1 MTKTTLSF
9 NLLIG
14 VPYERFLINPFDQ
27 TIKPVILS
35 DVDSNLKQIYALLD
49 CTTIDAVY
57 TIDDHTIY
65 VDDEGLFVSPQRFFK
80 LAGQP
85 LAGKALVLGASED
98 GDSID
103 AELWVED
110 TLEER
115 IDWVPEGIT
124 YKPSMEF
131 RGLTYD

>member
-1 MTKTTLSF
+1 MK
-9 NLLIG
+9 G
-14 VPYERFLINPFDQ
+14 YLINPFDQ

-35 DVDSNLKQIYALLD
+35 DIDSNLKQIYALLD

-57 TIDDHTIY
+57 TIEDDHTIY

-80 LAGQP
+80 IAGQP
-85 LAGKALVLGASED
+85 LAGKALVLGVSED

-110 TLEER
+110 TLKER
-115 IDWVPEGIT
+115 IEWVPEGIT

-131 RGLTYD
+131 RAWE

>member
-1 MTKTTLSF
+1 MQ
-9 NLLIG
+9 G
-14 VPYERFLINPFDQ
+14 YLINPFDQ

-35 DVDSNLKQIYALLD
+35 DIDSNLKQIYALLD

-57 TIDDHTIY
+57 SIDDHTVF
-65 VDDEGLFVSPQRFFK
+65 VDDEGLYVSEQRFFK
-80 LAGQP
+80 LCGQP
-85 LAGKALVLGASED
+85 LAGKALVLGASE
-98 GDSID
+98 DSID

-115 IDWVPEGIT
+115 IEWVAEGIT

-131 RGLTYD
+131 RAWE